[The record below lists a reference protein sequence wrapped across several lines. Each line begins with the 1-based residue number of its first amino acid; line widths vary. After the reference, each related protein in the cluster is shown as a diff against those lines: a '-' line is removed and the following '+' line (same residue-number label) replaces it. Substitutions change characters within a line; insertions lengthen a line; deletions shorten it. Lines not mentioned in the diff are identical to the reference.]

1 MVENKKVEKSPLE
14 IKGIKSNAKNVRTIE
29 LLKIKE
35 IAQKKLAESASTSD
49 HHDNSIF
56 SHGPSNRG
64 K

>member
-1 MVENKKVEKSPLE
+1 MAENKKIIHSPLE
-14 IKGIKSNAKNVRTIE
+14 NKVIKSNAKNARTIE

-35 IAQKKLAESASTSD
+35 LAQKKLAESASASD
-49 HHDNSIF
+49 HHDNSVF